1 MCQAASHFFAQSSS
15 LSINSMLLPVPSVWV
30 PFAQDSI
37 RRTRSRF
44 VTPWSSQDVSS
55 LHSLAS
61 TLSSSSPIRSHIAT
75 RILHNA
81 PNTLESLHP
90 LLLIEKIK
98 PFSAFQSRDAPVFFR
113 RSLSRFDAS
122 RKVIRVGV
130 VDREFKDAD
139 VVEDAG
145 DEEDLRCC

>member
-1 MCQAASHFFAQSSS
+1 MCQVASHFFAQFSS
-15 LSINSMLLPVPSVWV
+15 LSINPMLPPVPSVWV

-37 RRTRSRF
+37 RRTRSKF

-61 TLSSSSPIRSHIAT
+61 ILSSSTPFRSHVPT
-75 RILHNA
+75 HILHHA

-113 RSLSRFDAS
+113 RSLSLFDAS
-122 RKVIRVGV
+122 SKVVCVSV
-130 VDREFKDAD
+130 VDREFTDAD

-145 DEEDLRCC
+145 YEEDL